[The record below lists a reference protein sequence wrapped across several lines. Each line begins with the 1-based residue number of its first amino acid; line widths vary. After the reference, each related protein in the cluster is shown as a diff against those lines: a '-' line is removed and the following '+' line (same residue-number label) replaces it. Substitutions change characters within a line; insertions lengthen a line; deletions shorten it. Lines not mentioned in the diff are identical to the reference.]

1 MADPAPTHSLGDGTV
16 LVHLDGA
23 VATVTLNRPERL
35 NAADARMWS
44 GIAESMALVAAT
56 PEVRAVVLQ
65 GAGRA
70 FCAGADLAAGAGAA
84 AGAHHSDVDTMR
96 RVGAVCLAVHE
107 LAVPM
112 VARVQGPAVGA
123 GWNLALA
130 CDLVVAG
137 RSATFSQIFARRGLS
152 VDFGGSWLLPRLVGL
167 QRAKELVLLAD
178 MLDAEAAHRLGL
190 VTRVVDDELLDAEV
204 DAVVRKLVDG
214 PPIALAASKRLLNA
228 GPGSSLSQALEAE
241 TFVQAANLRTDDVAE
256 AFVAFVERRAPRFEG
271 R

>member
-1 MADPAPTHSLGDGTV
+1 MDDAAPTQHLGDGTV
-16 LVHLDGA
+16 LLDVTDH
-23 VATVTLNRPERL
+23 VATVTLHRPERL

-44 GIAESMALVAAT
+44 GLAEAMRILAGST
-56 PEVRAVVLQ
+56 DVRAVVLQ

-70 FCAGADLAAGAGAA
+70 FCAGADLAAGASA
-84 AGAHHSDVDTMR
+84 AGEDRHSEVDTMR
-96 RVGAVCLAVHE
+96 RIGAVCLAVHE
-107 LAVPM
+107 LALPM

-130 CDLVVAG
+130 CDLVVAA

-167 QRAKELVLLAD
+167 QRAKELVLLAE
-178 MLDAEAAHRLGL
+178 MLDAEEAYRMGL
-190 VTRVVDDELLDAEV
+190 VTRVVDDDRLDDEV
-204 DAVVRKLVDG
+204 AAVVRRLVAG

-241 TFVQAANLRTDDVAE
+241 TFVQATNLRTHDVAE
-256 AFVAFVERRAPRFEG
+256 AFVAFVERRDPRFEG

>member
-1 MADPAPTHSLGDGTV
+1 MADAAPTQSLGEGTV
-16 LVHLDGA
+16 LLDVA
-23 VATVTLNRPERL
+23 DHVATVTLNRPDRL

-44 GIAESMALVAAT
+44 GIAAAMAAVAARSD
-56 PEVRAVVLQ
+56 VRAVVLR

-70 FCAGADLAAGAGAA
+70 FCAGADLAAGASA
-84 AGAHHSDVDTMR
+84 AGDERHSDVDTMR
-96 RVGAVCLAVHE
+96 RIGAVCLAVHE

-178 MLDAEAAHRLGL
+178 MLDAEEAHRLGL
-190 VTRVVDDELLDAEV
+190 VTRVVDDDRLDEEV
-204 DAVVRKLVDG
+204 DAVVGQLVAG
-214 PPIALAASKRLLNA
+214 PPVALAASKRLLNA
-228 GPGSSLSQALEAE
+228 GPGSSLSAALEAE
-241 TFVQAANLRTDDVAE
+241 TFVQAANLRTHDVAE
-256 AFVAFVERRAPRFEG
+256 AFLAFVERRSPKFEG